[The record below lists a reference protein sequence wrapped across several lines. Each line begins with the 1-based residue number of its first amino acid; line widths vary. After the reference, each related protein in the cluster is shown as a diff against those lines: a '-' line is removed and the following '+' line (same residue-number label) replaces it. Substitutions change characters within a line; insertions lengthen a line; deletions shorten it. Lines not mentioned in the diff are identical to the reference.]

1 MNIYVPLIKMGR
13 INLAIKVNHFSV
25 SSNQIKEMKK
35 GTPKKKELV
44 QNYINETYGEIV
56 NQ

>member
-1 MNIYVPLIKMGR
+1 MGR
-13 INLAIKVNHFSV
+13 INLAIKVNYFSV
-25 SSNQIKEMKK
+25 SSSQIKEMKK

>member
-13 INLAIKVNHFSV
+13 INLAIKANHFSV
-25 SSNQIKEMKK
+25 SSSQIKEMKK

-44 QNYINETYGEIV
+44 QNYINETW
-56 NQ
+56 